1 LNKLFTYIFILFCCN
16 TFANENIIDYTLK
29 SKKINT
35 KTVVNADNKN
45 LTNKSF
51 SIKNIAAENID
62 IVFELSVENI
72 EYIII
77 YFQNNSYEK
86 TDTFRKN
93 TKISDR
99 KFYDRDVVF
108 EYTLPKNSTANVQI
122 DILNTKPNVINDIFV
137 WNKFEK
143 INSTQTL
150 EISKGV
156 FYGIMFLFIV
166 FCFIL
171 FRLIKEKNYLWF
183 FIFLL
188 FGTMYLLI
196 KQNIAYEFLW
206 SKYPEIDTFIKKIIL
221 VSYLI
226 ITLNFL
232 RLFIVRRIPNF
243 ILNKYI
249 KIILYVGIII
259 ILVTLSIG
267 FFSDFVKELLA
278 IFQYIYIV
286 ICVICFIVSF
296 IISYLKFEQ
305 KTMFYFILSFFIS
318 FSFFLFYPVPSTSKY
333 ITGINFK
340 QIFTYSNAFLIAFVV
355 SGTILLRVLQI
366 IKSNKQMKQQ
376 VSLLHAQKN
385 FAAIT
390 AQMNEK
396 KRVGKELHDG
406 IGILMATTKMK
417 LSSIKTENI
426 EEQKKIKEML
436 LQIDNTTQK
445 IRKYSH
451 NLLPPTL
458 EKFGLETAN
467 NDIIEQYNNHHQNK
481 IKYLAE
487 INTKLNEVSK
497 YIIYDIMN
505 NLIKYFSTTNNYNI
519 EINIKEISDNKNQ
532 IISITYSGN
541 TINTNN
547 IYIINVIKI
556 IELLHGNLH
565 QELINTFTHYLQ
577 LEIPIQEIE

>member
-1 LNKLFTYIFILFCCN
+1 
-16 TFANENIIDYTLK
+16 
-29 SKKINT
+29 
-35 KTVVNADNKN
+35 
-45 LTNKSF
+45 
-51 SIKNIAAENID
+51 
-62 IVFELSVENI
+62 
-72 EYIII
+72 
-77 YFQNNSYEK
+77 
-86 TDTFRKN
+86 
-93 TKISDR
+93 
-99 KFYDRDVVF
+99 
-108 EYTLPKNSTANVQI
+108 
-122 DILNTKPNVINDIFV
+122 
-137 WNKFEK
+137 
-143 INSTQTL
+143 
-150 EISKGV
+150 
-156 FYGIMFLFIV
+156 
-166 FCFIL
+166 
-171 FRLIKEKNYLWF
+171 
-183 FIFLL
+183 
-188 FGTMYLLI
+188 
-196 KQNIAYEFLW
+196 
-206 SKYPEIDTFIKKIIL
+206 
-221 VSYLI
+221 
-226 ITLNFL
+226 
-232 RLFIVRRIPNF
+232 
-243 ILNKYI
+243 
-249 KIILYVGIII
+249 
-259 ILVTLSIG
+259 
-267 FFSDFVKELLA
+267 
-278 IFQYIYIV
+278 
-286 ICVICFIVSF
+286 
-296 IISYLKFEQ
+296 
-305 KTMFYFILSFFIS
+305 
-318 FSFFLFYPVPSTSKY
+318 
-333 ITGINFK
+333 
-340 QIFTYSNAFLIAFVV
+340 
-355 SGTILLRVLQI
+355 
-366 IKSNKQMKQQ
+366 MKQQ

>member
-1 LNKLFTYIFILFCCN
+1 
-16 TFANENIIDYTLK
+16 
-29 SKKINT
+29 
-35 KTVVNADNKN
+35 
-45 LTNKSF
+45 
-51 SIKNIAAENID
+51 
-62 IVFELSVENI
+62 
-72 EYIII
+72 
-77 YFQNNSYEK
+77 
-86 TDTFRKN
+86 
-93 TKISDR
+93 
-99 KFYDRDVVF
+99 
-108 EYTLPKNSTANVQI
+108 
-122 DILNTKPNVINDIFV
+122 
-137 WNKFEK
+137 
-143 INSTQTL
+143 
-150 EISKGV
+150 
-156 FYGIMFLFIV
+156 
-166 FCFIL
+166 
-171 FRLIKEKNYLWF
+171 
-183 FIFLL
+183 
-188 FGTMYLLI
+188 
-196 KQNIAYEFLW
+196 
-206 SKYPEIDTFIKKIIL
+206 
-221 VSYLI
+221 
-226 ITLNFL
+226 
-232 RLFIVRRIPNF
+232 
-243 ILNKYI
+243 
-249 KIILYVGIII
+249 
-259 ILVTLSIG
+259 
-267 FFSDFVKELLA
+267 
-278 IFQYIYIV
+278 
-286 ICVICFIVSF
+286 
-296 IISYLKFEQ
+296 
-305 KTMFYFILSFFIS
+305 MFYFILSFFIS

>member
-1 LNKLFTYIFILFCCN
+1 
-16 TFANENIIDYTLK
+16 
-29 SKKINT
+29 
-35 KTVVNADNKN
+35 
-45 LTNKSF
+45 
-51 SIKNIAAENID
+51 
-62 IVFELSVENI
+62 
-72 EYIII
+72 
-77 YFQNNSYEK
+77 
-86 TDTFRKN
+86 
-93 TKISDR
+93 
-99 KFYDRDVVF
+99 
-108 EYTLPKNSTANVQI
+108 
-122 DILNTKPNVINDIFV
+122 
-137 WNKFEK
+137 
-143 INSTQTL
+143 
-150 EISKGV
+150 
-156 FYGIMFLFIV
+156 
-166 FCFIL
+166 
-171 FRLIKEKNYLWF
+171 
-183 FIFLL
+183 
-188 FGTMYLLI
+188 
-196 KQNIAYEFLW
+196 
-206 SKYPEIDTFIKKIIL
+206 
-221 VSYLI
+221 
-226 ITLNFL
+226 
-232 RLFIVRRIPNF
+232 
-243 ILNKYI
+243 
-249 KIILYVGIII
+249 
-259 ILVTLSIG
+259 
-267 FFSDFVKELLA
+267 
-278 IFQYIYIV
+278 
-286 ICVICFIVSF
+286 
-296 IISYLKFEQ
+296 
-305 KTMFYFILSFFIS
+305 
-318 FSFFLFYPVPSTSKY
+318 
-333 ITGINFK
+333 
-340 QIFTYSNAFLIAFVV
+340 
-355 SGTILLRVLQI
+355 
-366 IKSNKQMKQQ
+366 
-376 VSLLHAQKN
+376 
-385 FAAIT
+385 
-390 AQMNEK
+390 MNEK